1 MTLVTNVESLQ
12 IIYERL
18 LYMKKLSRPRHVNT
32 TAKKLKI
39 DQHAL
44 QEMTHYEE
52 CIDSIDKLFGRKIGA
67 ARYEET
73 LRSLYSVEAYPMFTI
88 DRLTIAL
95 IKSVSREMFILKEYT
110 INARKQIIAFDTKTK
125 EAFKDQKKPVFF
137 QEFNEGIRRQLS
149 RVVAQNKGL
158 FEINVVRQHPFYCC
172 YNVLILHDI
181 RTMPIDD

>member
-1 MTLVTNVESLQ
+1 
-12 IIYERL
+12 
-18 LYMKKLSRPRHVNT
+18 MKKLSRPRRVNT

-44 QEMTHYEE
+44 QEHEEMSHYEE

-95 IKSVSREMFILKEYT
+95 IKSVSRDVHSKEYN
-110 INARKQIIAFDTKTK
+110 IDARK
-125 EAFKDQKKPVFF
+125 
-137 QEFNEGIRRQLS
+137 
-149 RVVAQNKGL
+149 
-158 FEINVVRQHPFYCC
+158 
-172 YNVLILHDI
+172 
-181 RTMPIDD
+181 